1 MYVYLAGP
9 MSSLGEPGPSLNAA
23 IVVAARL
30 LRDGCAPFVPHLAFL
45 ADAIDP
51 SADWKSWSTTWL
63 GRCDALVRLPGESAG
78 ADFEVKLARDVG
90 LPVVELASVDHRELY
105 LLAQRLHAAV
115 DPQRREALDVERD
128 RLEAT
133 IRECAP

>member
-23 IVVAARL
+23 VGVAATL
-30 LRDGCAPFVPHLAFL
+30 LREGCAPFIPHLGFL
-45 ADAIDP
+45 ADAIEP
-51 SADWKSWSTTWL
+51 GSDWRSWSTTWL
-63 GRCDALVRLPGESAG
+63 GRCDVLVRLPGESVG
-78 ADFEVKLARDVG
+78 ADLEVKLARDIG
-90 LPVVELASVDHRELY
+90 LPVVELGSVDYRELH
-105 LLAQRLHAAV
+105 LLPQRVQAAV
-115 DPQRREALDVERD
+115 DPRRREALDIERD